1 MDNVLNIAL
10 KKNDFEKLVN
20 GETKEIPI
28 KKNDWWK
35 KRLIDQETGVYK
47 KFDIASVTCGSAE
60 KFLYAIENIEMRG
73 NKFIITVEPYR
84 WIDSNGNIVEPG
96 DSDSDSDFDDGD
108 SESDGIVE
116 IKGTITGEQL
126 QDLKDSGF
134 HVNEIPD
141 QELLKPVK
149 VNSIVINNGFA
160 EVKETFTIKDD
171 GSLETTG
178 EKPHYVLTDEQ
189 KREIVERYVQRI
201 KTELEENETEDV
213 KTRVLKFLDSFCQQ
227 KDVFVVNMPNVTI
240 RFNGQIIGYH
250 GGRKLI
256 ADKDSDV
263 RMDFKKYE
271 LMMYSGLSDDEFI
284 QEVNG
289 LLNTLLKNNY
299 VFINRKSSGFYTTI
313 HNELV
318 FRIYAVSKK
327 KYLFR

>member
-1 MDNVLNIAL
+1 MANILNIAL
-10 KKNDFEKLVN
+10 RKDAFEKLIN
-20 GETKEIPI
+20 GETNEIPI

-60 KFLYAIENIEMRG
+60 KFTYAIEKIELKG
-73 NKFIITVEPYR
+73 NKFIITVEPFR
-84 WIDSNGNIVEPG
+84 WIDNNGDIVEPG

-116 IKGTITGEQL
+116 IKGTITREQL
-126 QDLKDSGF
+126 QNLKDSGF

-141 QELLKPVK
+141 QELLKPTN
-149 VNSIVINNGFA
+149 VNPV
-160 EVKETFTIKDD
+160 TIGPD
-171 GSLETTG
+171 GSVTQVHYLTEE
-178 EKPHYVLTDEQ
+178 EK
-189 KREIVERYVQRI
+189 RAIVEKYVKKVQVQI
-201 KTELEENETEDV
+201 TDDIEENTVDV
-213 KTRVLKFLDSFCQQ
+213 KTRVLKLLDSFCEQ
-227 KDVFVVNMPNVTI
+227 KDVFVVNMANVII
-240 RFNGQIIGYH
+240 RFNGQILGYH

-271 LMMYSGLSDDEFI
+271 LIMNYGISDDDFI
-284 QEVNG
+284 MEVNG

-299 VFINRKSSGFYTTI
+299 VFINRKSSGFYTTT
-313 HNELV
+313 NDELV
-318 FRIYAVSKK
+318 FRLYAISKK

>member
-1 MDNVLNIAL
+1 MNVLNIAL
-10 KKNDFEKLVN
+10 RKDVFEKLVN
-20 GETKEIPI
+20 GETNEIPI

-35 KRLIDQETGVYK
+35 KRLIDQDTGVYK

-60 KFLYAIENIEMRG
+60 KFTYAIEKIELRG
-73 NKFIITVEPYR
+73 NKFIITVEPFR
-84 WIDSNGNIVEPG
+84 WIDNNGDIVEPG

-116 IKGTITGEQL
+116 IKGTITREQL
-126 QDLKDSGF
+126 QNLKDSGF

-189 KREIVERYVQRI
+189 KRAIVERYVQRI

-213 KTRVLKFLDSFCQQ
+213 KTRVLNLLDSFCEQ

-240 RFNGQIIGYH
+240 RFNGQIVGYH
-250 GGRKLI
+250 GGKKLI
-256 ADKDSDV
+256 ADRDSDV

-271 LMMYSGLSDDEFI
+271 LMTSYGIQDDDFLA
-284 QEVNG
+284 EVNG
-289 LLNTLLKNNY
+289 LLDSLLKNNY
-299 VFINRKSSGFYTTI
+299 VFINRKSCGFYTTT
-313 HNELV
+313 NDELV
-318 FRIYAVSKK
+318 FRIFAISKK
-327 KYLFR
+327 KYLFK